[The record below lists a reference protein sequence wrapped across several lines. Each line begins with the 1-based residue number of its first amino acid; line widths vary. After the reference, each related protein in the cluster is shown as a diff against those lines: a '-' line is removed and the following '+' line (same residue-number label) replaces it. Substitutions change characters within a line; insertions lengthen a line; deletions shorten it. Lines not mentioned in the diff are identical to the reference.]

1 MLTIFALLI
10 GTTSGTPIG
19 QVYYNLP
26 ACIEALREVLL
37 NIPDDV
43 DAMCVEV
50 RVPIMRRRV

>member
-10 GTTSGTPIG
+10 GTTSAQPIG
-19 QVYYNLP
+19 QVYYSLP
-26 ACIEALREVLL
+26 ACIAALRAELP

-50 RVPIMRRRV
+50 RAPTMKRRT